1 MSVDGTLVPLGT
13 PKQRAVLAMLLMNRN
28 SPVGVDRLITAVWEG
43 WPPSGARASI
53 HSYVSNLRKL
63 LSGVGID
70 PRGVLAAAP
79 PGYRLSI
86 SENACDLGRFITA
99 KNAGVHAAASGRFEH
114 ASRHL
119 SDALAEWRGPVL
131 EDLRDFQFVDT
142 FATAL
147 VEDKVVAHT
156 AKAEA
161 EIACGRASAV
171 IAELEAL
178 TNEHPYREP
187 LWAQLITAYYLT
199 DRQSDALAAYRR
211 VKTLLADDLGIDPGQ
226 TLRDLND
233 KVLRQEPLD
242 AKKRAKT
249 TAVGTVTVLDQR
261 TSVTGQKVLAHLYA
275 ASGEHYPLKSAAT
288 RIGRLQRQRHRP
300 GQRQCQPPPC
310 RYRRHRHELH
320 HQRPPVIQR
329 SACAVPADS
338 HRRHAQR
345 RRPHPHLRPRIH
357 VPGCRGQPRGDRWF
371 FGNRI
376 GHRGPDAGRAS
387 IRPRRAPPGEARCSG
402 CRAVEQVT
410 PYRHDCSV
418 SDLWP
423 ASWSDAVDSVSG
435 IARLV
440 WRSSDERRAGLAGG
454 VDVWALSAQ
463 TAAGPRRDGRG
474 LRGRAHR
481 QGVDG
486 RGQGDDRR
494 IQQGR
499 GVPRADETRSP
510 HHRPAEG
517 TPRRTD
523 PRLWRDRR
531 PALPGDAPDRRH
543 RPRQHAQTVR
553 AADPAARGGHH
564 QPGRLG
570 ARCRARSRA

>member
-1 MSVDGTLVPLGT
+1 MEDIRLEFGLLGPLEMRVDGALVPLGT

-79 PGYRLSI
+79 PGYRLTI
-86 SENACDLGRFITA
+86 SEDACDLGRFITA

-119 SDALAEWRGPVL
+119 SEALAEWRGPVL

-242 AKKRAKT
+242 AKKNAKT

-261 TSVTGQKVLAHLYA
+261 TSVTGQKVLAYLYA
-275 ASGEHYPLKSAAT
+275 KSGARYPLKSAAT
-288 RIGRLQRQRHRP
+288 RIGRLHDNDIVLESANVSRHHAVIVDTGTNYIINDLRSSNGVHVQYQRIRTAATLNDGDHIRI
-300 GQRQCQPPPC
+300 CD
-310 RYRRHRHELH
+310 HEFTF
-320 HQRPPVIQR
+320 R
-329 SACAVPADS
+329 
-338 HRRHAQR
+338 
-345 RRPHPHLRPRIH
+345 
-357 VPGCRGQPRGDRWF
+357 
-371 FGNRI
+371 
-376 GHRGPDAGRAS
+376 
-387 IRPRRAPPGEARCSG
+387 
-402 CRAVEQVT
+402 VT
-410 PYRHDCSV
+410 PDT
-418 SDLWP
+418 
-423 ASWSDAVDSVSG
+423 
-435 IARLV
+435 
-440 WRSSDERRAGLAGG
+440 EEETAGF
-454 VDVWALSAQ
+454 SA
-463 TAAGPRRDGRG
+463 
-474 LRGRAHR
+474 
-481 QGVDG
+481 
-486 RGQGDDRR
+486 
-494 IQQGR
+494 I
-499 GVPRADETRSP
+499 E
-510 HHRPAEG
+510 
-517 TPRRTD
+517 
-523 PRLWRDRR
+523 
-531 PALPGDAPDRRH
+531 
-543 RPRQHAQTVR
+543 
-553 AADPAARGGHH
+553 
-564 QPGRLG
+564 
-570 ARCRARSRA
+570 